1 MSKADRAHFNRRQ
14 TLGLIAGL
22 PLLAAG
28 TRAQANS
35 DITFDEL
42 YGKVSVLGLEF
53 SEKVKQLNGK
63 EIAMRG
69 FMAPPLKAEA
79 QFFVLTEI
87 PMSICPFCS
96 TDADWPDNI
105 VVVYLGEKQTLP
117 SRARQSKCAA
127 RWKRVPGPIRIP
139 ASSACCAFA
148 RQNTRRFETM
158 LPLKIDDLAVSFPG
172 LSAPV
177 LVLDGLEIAAGSRV
191 ALTGGSGSGKAP

>member
-1 MSKADRAHFNRRQ
+1 MSKPVKARFNRRQ

-28 TRAQANS
+28 RRVEAADS

-96 TDADWPDNI
+96 TDSDWPDNI
-105 VVVYLGEKQTLP
+105 VVVYLGEKQTFTQP
-117 SRARQSKCAA
+117 SQTIEVRGKLEMGSWTDPETGFVSLLRIRQAEYA
-127 RWKRVPGPIRIP
+127 TV
-139 ASSACCAFA
+139 
-148 RQNTRRFETM
+148 
-158 LPLKIDDLAVSFPG
+158 
-172 LSAPV
+172 
-177 LVLDGLEIAAGSRV
+177 
-191 ALTGGSGSGKAP
+191 